1 MNNQFELQ
9 SNLLNSVIA
18 EKSTLEDQIKNDSG
32 KLSENE
38 KELIQ
43 LRDKISNLTV
53 NLNESTEQGCLI
65 EDLERKIETL
75 TKDYEVNS

>member
-1 MNNQFELQ
+1 M
-9 SNLLNSVIA
+9 LNSVIA